1 MDLIVRSH
9 WICRAVPGRFTLRT
23 QPNLGFQARCDQLP
37 TLDPIVCSNWI
48 CQAVPGRFTLQTQP
62 NLELATFLFSK
73 VMPMFLSDSCYFHS
87 MFICQFHAQLRHVSS
102 QVIEYS
108 SQVFRS
114 IFHVL
119 LIPNFMVYDYNQFKF
134 CLFYPIVSP
143 TYINVL
149 RSQA

>member
-1 MDLIVRSH
+1 MDPIVRNH

-48 CQAVPGRFTLQTQP
+48 CRAVPGRFTLQTQP

-87 MFICQFHAQLRHVSS
+87 MFICQFRAQLRHVSS
-102 QVIEYS
+102 QVMACS
-108 SQVFRS
+108 SQVF
-114 IFHVL
+114 V
-119 LIPNFMVYDYNQFKF
+119 PYFM
-134 CLFYPIVSP
+134 FYLCQISRFMII
-143 TYINVL
+143 INSSFAYSTQSYPQ
-149 RSQA
+149 RI